1 MTVEATTITD
11 DGAIASCAGP
21 VDKVYTATVTFN
33 NQQYTGTKTETLPQ
47 AAHSYGNPEWSWTGY
62 DKASAA
68 FTCTNCP
75 EGTMGHAFD
84 LEAEISA
91 PSDTDEVITYTASVV
106 YAGKTYTDSRK
117 DSSKEEKTLYTVTV
131 INGNGSDDYEAGT
144 IVKIKAEISMDGKQF
159 KEWTTNDGVTF
170 ADAGKAETTFTM
182 PENNV
187 TVTATY
193 IINDSRTSIDPYK
206 NSVNTQ
212 SKEVSVNPDGSKKTT
227 ERSSSIIKNPDG
239 TTETIILKETVTTEN
254 PDGSAMKV
262 TTESNTSVTTD
273 SVKSAD
279 GSVTDTTQTKKIE
292 TVEEKITD
300 ADGNARSIE
309 TLIEQDKSTVV
320 TTFENED
327 GTVTKK
333 TETKES
339 VKVTEKITDEE
350 GRVTETVTET
360 ITESVVEMTISMD
373 GTETGTGT
381 TNTLVKDKD
390 GNVLSQ
396 TIIEDEIKASADENG
411 MKTTET
417 RSTITT
423 KDADGNETVE
433 STVTTENRAADGSTG
448 TVVQDK
454 NGNIIS
460 QATTIS
466 QEEFDKAME
475 EDRPIQAPITVA
487 PGQAFG
493 RTETL
498 QQPVPLVLEFPA
510 RQSFDRDGDSIVS
523 QAERPRVEVPITYSG
538 SGIIA
543 MFRDASNRFFA
554 SRDCYPG
561 SLIVPSYGSGEILI
575 IDNTKTFKDVS
586 ENDWFYEYVIFVTAR
601 EILNEAEEGLFAPNA
616 AINRATLAQMLF
628 DFGPGAKAEN
638 VAIFNDVSAEDSFCG
653 AVGWACKNGFMEGK
667 DGSFRPLEAVSLQD
681 MAVALWRWAGSAGY
695 DINSDASLDDFAGA
709 DSVAD
714 YAVDAMRWAIERG
727 LFSGM
732 EKGMPNP
739 TDSISRAQA
748 SSIMTFFVCNA
759 R

>member
-33 NQQYTGTKTETLPQ
+33 NQQYTGTKTETLPR
-47 AAHSYGNPEWSWTGY
+47 AAHSYGTPEWSWTGY
-62 DKASAA
+62 DKAFAT

-91 PSDTDEVITYTASVV
+91 SSDTDEVITYTASVV
-106 YAGKTYTDSRK
+106 YAGKTYTDRRE
-117 DSSKEEKTLYTVTV
+117 DSSKEEKTPYTVTV
-131 INGNGSDDYEAGT
+131 INGNGSGDYEAGM
-144 IVKIKAEISMDGKQF
+144 IVKISAEIYMDGKQF
-159 KEWTTNDGVTF
+159 KEWTTKDGVTF

-193 IINDSRTSIDPYK
+193 IINGSRTSNDPYK
-206 NSVNTQ
+206 NSVSTR
-212 SKEVSVNPDGSKKTT
+212 SKEVSEIPDGSRITT
-227 ERSSSIIKNPDG
+227 EISSTIIKNPDG
-239 TTETIILKETVTTEN
+239 TETTILKETVTTEN
-254 PDGSAMKV
+254 QDGNTMEV
-262 TTESNTSVTTD
+262 TTESTTSETTD
-273 SVKSAD
+273 SVINAD
-279 GSVTDTTQTKKIE
+279 ESVTDTTQTTKIE
-292 TVEEKITD
+292 TVEEKIRD
-300 ADGNARSIE
+300 ADGHERSRK
-309 TLIEQDKSTVV
+309 TLTEQDKSTVV
-320 TTFENED
+320 TTFENAD

-333 TETKES
+333 TKITES
-339 VKVTEKITDEE
+339 VKVTEKIPDET

-360 ITESVVEMTISMD
+360 ITESVVEMIISKD

-381 TNTLVKDKD
+381 TNTVVIDKD
-390 GNVLSQ
+390 GNVLSK
-396 TIIEDEIKASADENG
+396 TTSEDEIKAWADENG

-417 RSTITT
+417 RSTITR

-433 STVTTENRAADGSTG
+433 STVTTEKRTADGSTS
-448 TVVQDK
+448 TVVKDE

-460 QATTIS
+460 QETTIS
-466 QEEFDKAME
+466 QEEFDKAMK
-475 EDRPIQAPITVA
+475 EDRPIQAPLTVA
-487 PGQAFG
+487 PGPAFVKS
-493 RTETL
+493 ETL
-498 QQPVPLVLEFPA
+498 QQPVPLVLELPVG
-510 RQSFDRDGDSIVS
+510 QSFDRNGDGIVS
-523 QAERPRVEVPITYSG
+523 QAERPRVEMQITYSG
-538 SGIIA
+538 SGVIA
-543 MFRDASNRFFA
+543 MFRDATNRFFL

-586 ENDWFYEYVIFVTAR
+586 ESDWFYEYVIFVTAR

-638 VAIFNDVSAEDSFCG
+638 GAIFNDVSAEDSFCG

-748 SSIMTFFVCNA
+748 SSIMTFFVCNV